1 MALTAK
7 ALAQMQLAASVLDPE
22 LDPFSVVGRF
32 LARRLF
38 ERGRNAIDPK
48 KAFYEVQKVKTR
60 LSGLVAAVER
70 LRRGPGQRFQVE
82 MKGMVS
88 LENTIRRSTRRI
100 SLAITA
106 AAAIISSGF
115 TMGQDGVSNWVP
127 ALFGSIGIALL
138 FVMLVDLFW
147 KRRSS

>member
-1 MALTAK
+1 
-7 ALAQMQLAASVLDPE
+7 
-22 LDPFSVVGRF
+22 
-32 LARRLF
+32 
-38 ERGRNAIDPK
+38 
-48 KAFYEVQKVKTR
+48 
-60 LSGLVAAVER
+60 
-70 LRRGPGQRFQVE
+70 

-115 TMGQDGVSNWVP
+115 TLGQDGVSKWVP